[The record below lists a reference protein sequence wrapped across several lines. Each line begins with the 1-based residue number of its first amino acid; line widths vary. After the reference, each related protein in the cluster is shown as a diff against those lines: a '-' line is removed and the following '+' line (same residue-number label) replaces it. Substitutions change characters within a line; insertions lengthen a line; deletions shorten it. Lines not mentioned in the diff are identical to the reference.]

1 MKSRKASKRGRNVQ
15 VMRSVYERCSDLKDE
30 AAFYN
35 KDPLLTL
42 LREFYGPDARG
53 GLKVL
58 EVASGC

>member
-1 MKSRKASKRGRNVQ
+1 
-15 VMRSVYERCSDLKDE
+15 MRSVYERCSDLKDE